1 MVAPLH
7 HPSTAT
13 HTCASF
19 RHGNFSPAGLGNRI
33 PEPRRRTRKSEPV
46 PKALRDI
53 EQALELDPELRNII
67 NSNET
72 FIQFRDS

>member
-7 HPSTAT
+7 QPSTAT

-19 RHGNFSPAGLGNRI
+19 RHGNFSLAGLGN
-33 PEPRRRTRKSEPV
+33 RKSEPV
-46 PKALRDI
+46 PKAPQDI

-67 NSNET
+67 NSNES